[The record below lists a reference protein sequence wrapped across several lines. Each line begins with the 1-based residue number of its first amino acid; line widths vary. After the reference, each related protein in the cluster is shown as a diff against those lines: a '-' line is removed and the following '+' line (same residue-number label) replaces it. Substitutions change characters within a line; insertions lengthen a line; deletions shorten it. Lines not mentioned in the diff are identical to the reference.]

1 MPSFRASLVVVTSL
15 VVPAVACGSFKDAN
29 PLPDG
34 VTCVS
39 RVDGGSDGAGLSSAL
54 SAAKPGSC
62 VVLSSQTYTGNFKV
76 PAGVTLVSARDGRA
90 TIVGASASSPAIEL
104 AGGAG
109 SLLQGLDVLRSAGVG
124 IAVRGGAAKLSDV
137 NVEGAKSAALAIL
150 CGGAECLNDAH
161 VVILDGV
168 HLKKSAMG
176 MWVSGARVTMNGGE
190 CTDHASDGLA
200 ASAGIVAQSGAR
212 LELTGVA
219 VERNQGV
226 GILIDGQG
234 GTTGVLRD
242 MIVSNNSERGIWAQ
256 KLTGTLAAPSLRIEG
271 NTVIEANRIVG
282 LGAAESHGI
291 IFVGGKINGTTS
303 APVVT
308 DLGQT
313 EQVGDGLGLF
323 SGSGDVRIENV
334 SLTANARASGLI
346 DSGTG
351 VIIFVG
357 GRVEAGASSLKL
369 VIQNT
374 TGVEAPPSSVSMSPT
389 LSVSAPNL
397 PLAKL
402 LN

>member
-1 MPSFRASLVVVTSL
+1 MSSLRARFVVLSSLL
-15 VVPAVACGSFKDAN
+15 VPAIACGSFKNSNA
-29 PLPDG
+29 LPDG
-34 VTCVS
+34 VTCAS
-39 RVDGGSDGAGLSSAL
+39 RVDGGADGTALASVLST
-54 SAAKPGSC
+54 AKPGSC

-76 PAGVTLVSARDGRA
+76 PAGVAVVSARDGRA
-90 TIVGASASSPAIEL
+90 TIVGASAASPAIEL

-109 SLLQGLDVLRSAGVG
+109 SALDAVDVLRAPGVG
-124 IAVRGGAAKLSDV
+124 VAVRGGATKIRDV
-137 NVEGAKSAALAIL
+137 NVEGAKGAALAIL
-150 CGGAECLNDAH
+150 CAGAECMDDAH
-161 VVILDGV
+161 VVILEGV
-168 HLKKSAMG
+168 HLKKSAIG

-212 LELTGVA
+212 LELTGVD
-219 VERNQGV
+219 VERNRGV

-242 MIVSNNSERGIWAQ
+242 VIVSNNSERGIWAQ
-256 KLTGTLAAPSLRIEG
+256 KLAGTMNAPALRIEG

-282 LGAAESHGI
+282 LGMAQSHGI
-291 IFVGGKINGTTS
+291 IFVGGKISGTTS
-303 APVVT
+303 APIVT

-313 EQVGDGLGLF
+313 DQVGDGLGVF

-334 SLTANARASGLI
+334 SLTANSRTAGLI
-346 DSGTG
+346 DNGTG

-357 GRVEAGASSLKL
+357 GKVEAGASSLKL
-369 VIQNT
+369 VIQST
-374 TGVEAPPSSVSMSPT
+374 AGVDAPPSSVSMSPT

-397 PLAKL
+397 PLAKV